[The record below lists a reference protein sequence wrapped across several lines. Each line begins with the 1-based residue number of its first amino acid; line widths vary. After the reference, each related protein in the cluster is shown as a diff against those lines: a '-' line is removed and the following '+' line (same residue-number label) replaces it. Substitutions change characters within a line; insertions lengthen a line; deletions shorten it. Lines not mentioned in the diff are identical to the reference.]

1 MFFLQNTFYKRFHSS
16 LRPDGLRMAI
26 GTFLN
31 VVLKKERSDNYYTSS
46 PLQISI
52 IVAKVQLLF
61 HNAKELTENV
71 SRLNYITFAS
81 VPG

>member
-16 LRPDGLRMAI
+16 LRADGLRMAI

-61 HNAKELTENV
+61 HNAKELTENM
-71 SRLNYITFAS
+71 SNRE
-81 VPG
+81 

>member
-31 VVLKKERSDNYYTSS
+31 VVLKKRSDNYYTSS
-46 PLQISI
+46 PLHISI

-61 HNAKELTENV
+61 HNAKELTENM
-71 SRLNYITFAS
+71 SNRE
-81 VPG
+81 